1 MGQQQLLTI
10 VLGAL
15 IVGMTVAGAIR
26 VVDQYRMDDVR
37 GRVRQEA
44 ILLAQ
49 YAEEYRLRPTR
60 MGGGGGSYTG
70 FQLPKFF
77 IDEPDIGYWVVGSGQ
92 NLQVYACSWGAA
104 AIKGNDGV
112 NPVAVF
118 VTRTAP
124 NPAVV
129 SVLN

>member
-10 VLGAL
+10 VLGVV

-49 YAEEYRLRPTR
+49 YAEEYRLRPAR
-60 MGGGGGSYTG
+60 MGGGGGSYSG

-77 IDEPDIGYWVVGSGQ
+77 IDEPDIGYWVTGSGTK
-92 NLQVYACSWGAA
+92 LQVYACSWGVTAV
-104 AIKGNDGV
+104 KGNDGA

-118 VTRTAP
+118 LTRNAP
-124 NPAVV
+124 NPVV
-129 SVLN
+129 LTVLN